1 MLAVELVIVLLAI
14 FLGARL
20 GGIGIGFAG
29 GLGVLVLALIGVKPG
44 SIPFDVISIIMAV
57 IAAISAMQ
65 VAGGMDYLVQQTEKL
80 LRKNPKHITILA
92 PIVTYFLT
100 IFAGTGN
107 ISLSALPVIAE
118 VAKEQGI
125 KPCRPLSTAV
135 VSAQIAI
142 TASPISAAVVYMSS
156 VMEGHGVSYLHLL
169 MVVLPSTFLTIF
181 AGTGNISLSALPV
194 IAEVAKEQGIKP
206 CRPLSTAVV
215 SAQIAITAS
224 PISAAVVYM
233 SSVMEG
239 HGVSYLHLL
248 MVVLPSTFC
257 AVLVMSLL
265 VTWLFDSKLSDDP
278 VYLKRL
284 EEGLITLRGNKEL
297 EIKPR
302 AKASV
307 LLFLLG
313 VLCVVAYAI
322 INSPGLGLVAKPLMN
337 TTNAILIIMLSV
349 ATLTTLL
356 CRVDTDQVLNSSTFK
371 AGMSACICIL
381 GVAWLGDTFV
391 QANIDWIKETA
402 GSVIQAH
409 PWLLAVIFF
418 FCSALLYSQ
427 AATAKALM
435 PMALALNVSPLTAVA
450 SFAAV
455 SGLFILPTYPT
466 LVAAVQMDDT
476 GTTRI
481 GRFVFNHP
489 FFIPGT
495 IGVILAVVF
504 GFLLGGL
511 ML

>member
-1 MLAVELVIVLLAI
+1 MLAVELIIVLLAI
-14 FLGARL
+14 FLGAKL

-29 GLGVLVLALIGVKPG
+29 GLGVLVLSAMGVTPG
-44 SIPFDVISIIMAV
+44 HIPFDVISIIMAV

-65 VAGGMDYLVQQTEKL
+65 VAGGLDYLVQQTEKL
-80 LRKNPKHITILA
+80 LRKNPKYITILA

-100 IFAGTGN
+100 LFAGTGN

-135 VSAQIAI
+135 VAAQIGI

-156 VMEGHGVSYLHLL
+156 LMEGHGVSYIHLL
-169 MVVLPSTFLTIF
+169 MVLLPSTFAAIVLMSFI
-181 AGTGNISLSALPV
+181 ISWV
-194 IAEVAKEQGIKP
+194 
-206 CRPLSTAVV
+206 
-215 SAQIAITAS
+215 
-224 PISAAVVYM
+224 
-233 SSVMEG
+233 
-239 HGVSYLHLL
+239 
-248 MVVLPSTFC
+248 FN
-257 AVLVMSLL
+257 
-265 VTWLFDSKLSDDP
+265 SKLSDDP

-284 EEGLITLRGNKEL
+284 EENLVTLRGSKQIEV
-297 EIKPR
+297 KPR

-307 LLFLLG
+307 LLFLSG
-313 VLCVVAYAI
+313 VIGVVIYAI
-322 INSPGLGLVAKPLMN
+322 VNSPSIGLVETPLMS
-337 TTNAILIIMLSV
+337 TTSAILIIMLSV
-349 ATLTTLL
+349 ATITTMF
-356 CRVDTDQVLNSSTFK
+356 RSVDTDAILNSSTFK

-391 QANIDWIKETA
+391 QANIDWIKDTA
-402 GSVIQAH
+402 GGLIQSQ

-435 PMALALNVSPLTAVA
+435 PMALALNVTPLTAIA
-450 SFAAV
+450 SFSAV

-495 IGVILAVVF
+495 IGVTLAVAF
-504 GFLLGGL
+504 GFLFGGIIL
-511 ML
+511 

>member
-1 MLAVELVIVLLAI
+1 MIAVELVIVLLAI

-29 GLGVLVLALIGVKPG
+29 GIGVLVLAIIGVKPG

-92 PIVTYFLT
+92 PLVTYFLT

-169 MVVLPSTFLTIF
+169 MIVIPSTL
-181 AGTGNISLSALPV
+181 
-194 IAEVAKEQGIKP
+194 
-206 CRPLSTAVV
+206 
-215 SAQIAITAS
+215 
-224 PISAAVVYM
+224 
-233 SSVMEG
+233 
-239 HGVSYLHLL
+239 
-248 MVVLPSTFC
+248 C
-257 AVLVMSLL
+257 AVFVMSLI
-265 VTWLFDSKLSDDP
+265 VSWCFNSKLSDDP

-284 EEGLITLRGNKEL
+284 EEGLVTLRGDTVKV
-297 EIKPR
+297 IKPR
-302 AKASV
+302 AKTSV
-307 LLFLLG
+307 LLFLAG

-322 INSPGLGLVAKPLMN
+322 INSPSVGLVAAPLMN

-349 ATLTTLL
+349 ATITTMV
-356 CRVDTDQVLNSSTFK
+356 CSVDTDSILNSSTFK

-391 QANIDWIKETA
+391 QHNLDWIKETA
-402 GSVIQAH
+402 GSLIQAH
-409 PWLLAVIFF
+409 SWLLAVIFF

-435 PMALALNVSPLTAVA
+435 PMAMALNVSPLAAIA

-495 IGVILAVVF
+495 IGVALAVCF
-504 GFLLGGL
+504 GFVMGGL
-511 ML
+511 VL

>member
-1 MLAVELVIVLLAI
+1 MIIVELIIVLLAI

-20 GGIGIGFAG
+20 GGIGIGYAG
-29 GLGVLVLALIGVKPG
+29 GLGVLVLALLGVKPG
-44 SIPFDVISIIMAV
+44 NIPFDVISIIMAV

-65 VAGGMDYLVQQTEKL
+65 VAGGLDYLVNQTEKL
-80 LRKNPKHITILA
+80 LRRNPKYITILA

-107 ISLSALPVIAE
+107 ISLATLPVIAE

-156 VMEGHGVSYLHLL
+156 VMEGHGISYLHMLGVVIPSTLLAVLL
-169 MVVLPSTFLTIF
+169 MSFL
-181 AGTGNISLSALPV
+181 V
-194 IAEVAKEQGIKP
+194 
-206 CRPLSTAVV
+206 
-215 SAQIAITAS
+215 
-224 PISAAVVYM
+224 
-233 SSVMEG
+233 
-239 HGVSYLHLL
+239 
-248 MVVLPSTFC
+248 
-257 AVLVMSLL
+257 SLL
-265 VTWLFDSKLSDDP
+265 FNAKLSDDP
-278 VYLKRL
+278 VYQARL
-284 EEGLITLRGNKEL
+284 AEGLIMLRAGKTI
-297 EIKPR
+297 EIPPGAR
-302 AKASV
+302 TSV
-307 LLFLLG
+307 WLFLLG
-313 VLCVVAYAI
+313 VIGVVVYAI
-322 INSPGLGLVAKPLMN
+322 VNSPSMGLVTTPLMN
-337 TTNAILIIMLSV
+337 TTSAILIIMLSV
-349 ATLTTLL
+349 ATLITLL
-356 CRVDTDQVLNSSTFK
+356 CKVDTGTILNSSTFK

-391 QANIDWIKETA
+391 SANIEWIKATA
-402 GSVIQAH
+402 GAVIQGH

-418 FCSALLYSQ
+418 FASALLYSQ

-435 PMALALNVSPLTAVA
+435 PMALALNVTPLTALA

-495 IGVILAVVF
+495 MGVVFAVCF
-504 GFLLGGL
+504 GFLFGSLFL
-511 ML
+511 

>member
-1 MLAVELVIVLLAI
+1 MLVVELIIVLLAI

-29 GLGVLVLALIGVKPG
+29 GLGVLVLAAIGVKPG
-44 SIPFDVISIIMAV
+44 NIPFDVISIIMAV

-65 VAGGMDYLVQQTEKL
+65 VAGGLDYLVHQTEKL
-80 LRKNPKHITILA
+80 LRRNPKYITILA

-107 ISLSALPVIAE
+107 ISLATLPVIAE
-118 VAKEQGI
+118 VAKEQGV

-156 VMEGHGVSYLHLL
+156 VMEGHGISYLHLL
-169 MVVLPSTFLTIF
+169 SVVIPST
-181 AGTGNISLSALPV
+181 
-194 IAEVAKEQGIKP
+194 
-206 CRPLSTAVV
+206 
-215 SAQIAITAS
+215 
-224 PISAAVVYM
+224 
-233 SSVMEG
+233 
-239 HGVSYLHLL
+239 LL
-248 MVVLPSTFC
+248 
-257 AVLVMSLL
+257 AVLVMSFL
-265 VTWLFDSKLSDDP
+265 VTMLFNSKLSDDP
-278 VYLKRL
+278 IYRKRL
-284 EEGLITLRGNKEL
+284 EEGLVELRGEKQI
-297 EIKPR
+297 EIKSG
-302 AKASV
+302 AKTSV
-307 LLFLLG
+307 WLFLLG
-313 VLCVVAYAI
+313 VVGVVIYAI
-322 INSPGLGLVAKPLMN
+322 INSPSMGLVEKPLMN

-349 ATLTTLL
+349 ATLTT
-356 CRVDTDQVLNSSTFK
+356 
-371 AGMSACICIL
+371 GICIL

-391 QANIDWIKETA
+391 SNNIDWIKDTA
-402 GSVIQAH
+402 GEVIQGH

-418 FCSALLYSQ
+418 FASALLYSQ

-481 GRFVFNHP
+481 GKFVFNHP

-495 IGVILAVVF
+495 LGVALAVCF
-504 GFLLGGL
+504 GFVLGSF

>member
-1 MLAVELVIVLLAI
+1 MIAVELVIVLLAI

-29 GLGVLVLALIGVKPG
+29 GIGVLVLAIIGVKPG

-57 IAAISAMQ
+57 IAAIAAMQ

-92 PIVTYFLT
+92 PLVTYFLT

-169 MVVLPSTFLTIF
+169 MIVIPSTL
-181 AGTGNISLSALPV
+181 
-194 IAEVAKEQGIKP
+194 
-206 CRPLSTAVV
+206 
-215 SAQIAITAS
+215 
-224 PISAAVVYM
+224 
-233 SSVMEG
+233 
-239 HGVSYLHLL
+239 
-248 MVVLPSTFC
+248 C
-257 AVLVMSLL
+257 AVLLMSLIVSL
-265 VTWLFDSKLSDDP
+265 CFNSKLSDDP
-278 VYLKRL
+278 VYIKRL
-284 EEGLITLRGNKEL
+284 EEGLVTLRGDTVKV
-297 EIKPR
+297 IKPR
-302 AKASV
+302 AKTSV
-307 LLFLLG
+307 LLFLAG

-322 INSPGLGLVAKPLMN
+322 INSPSVGLVATPLMN

-349 ATLTTLL
+349 ATITTLV
-356 CRVDTDQVLNSSTFK
+356 CSVDTDAVLNSSTFK

-391 QANIDWIKETA
+391 QHNLEWIKETA
-402 GSVIQAH
+402 GSLIQAH
-409 PWLLAVIFF
+409 SWLLAVIFF

-435 PMALALNVSPLTAVA
+435 PMAMALNVSPLAAIA

-495 IGVILAVVF
+495 IGVALAVCF
-504 GFLLGGL
+504 GFVMGSLVL
-511 ML
+511 

>member
-1 MLAVELVIVLLAI
+1 MLVLELVIVLLAI

-29 GLGVLVLALIGVKPG
+29 GLGVLVLAAIGVAPG
-44 SIPFDVISIIMAV
+44 KIPFDVISIIMAV

-65 VAGGMDYLVQQTEKL
+65 VAGGMDYLVHQTEKV
-80 LRKNPKHITILA
+80 LRKNPKYITILA
-92 PIVTYFLT
+92 PIVTYLLT

-156 VMEGHGVSYLHLL
+156 VMEGHGISYLHLL
-169 MVVLPSTFLTIF
+169 MVVLPSTFL
-181 AGTGNISLSALPV
+181 
-194 IAEVAKEQGIKP
+194 
-206 CRPLSTAVV
+206 
-215 SAQIAITAS
+215 
-224 PISAAVVYM
+224 
-233 SSVMEG
+233 
-239 HGVSYLHLL
+239 
-248 MVVLPSTFC
+248 
-257 AVLVMSLL
+257 AVLVMSLI
-265 VTWLFDSKLSDDP
+265 VSWCFDSKLSNDP
-278 VYLKRL
+278 VYRKRL
-284 EEGLITLRGNKEL
+284 EEGLITLRGDKQI
-297 EIKPR
+297 EIKKG
-302 AKASV
+302 AQTSV
-307 LLFLLG
+307 WLFLLG
-313 VLCVVAYAI
+313 VVAVVAYAI
-322 INSPGLGLVAKPLMN
+322 INSPSLGLVAKPLMN

-349 ATLTTLL
+349 ATLTTII
-356 CRVDTDQVLNSSTFK
+356 CHVDTDNVLNSSTFK

-391 QANIDWIKETA
+391 SANIDWIKETA
-402 GSVIQAH
+402 GTVIQNH

-418 FCSALLYSQ
+418 FASALLYSQ

-481 GRFVFNHP
+481 GKLVFNHP

-495 IGVILAVVF
+495 LGVALSVCF
-504 GFLLGGL
+504 GFLLGSV

>member
-1 MLAVELVIVLLAI
+1 MIVVELIIVLLAI

-29 GLGVLVLALIGVKPG
+29 GLGVLVLAAIGVKPG
-44 SIPFDVISIIMAV
+44 TIPFDVISIIMAV

-65 VAGGMDYLVQQTEKL
+65 VAGGLDYLVNQTEKL
-80 LRKNPKHITILA
+80 LRKNPKYITILA
-92 PIVTYFLT
+92 PYFLT

-107 ISLSALPVIAE
+107 ISLATLPVIAE

-156 VMEGHGVSYLHLL
+156 VMEGHGISYIHLL
-169 MVVLPSTFLTIF
+169 SVVIPST
-181 AGTGNISLSALPV
+181 
-194 IAEVAKEQGIKP
+194 
-206 CRPLSTAVV
+206 
-215 SAQIAITAS
+215 
-224 PISAAVVYM
+224 
-233 SSVMEG
+233 
-239 HGVSYLHLL
+239 LL
-248 MVVLPSTFC
+248 
-257 AVLVMSLL
+257 AVLVMSFL
-265 VTWLFDSKLSDDP
+265 VTMLFNSKLSDDP
-278 VYLKRL
+278 IYRKRL
-284 EEGLITLRGNKEL
+284 EEGLIELRGEKQI
-297 EIKPR
+297 EIKPM
-302 AKASV
+302 AKNSV
-307 LLFLLG
+307 WLFLLG
-313 VLCVVAYAI
+313 VICVVVYAI
-322 INSPGLGLVAKPLMN
+322 VNSPSLGLVEKPLMN

-349 ATLTTLL
+349 ATLTTIL
-356 CRVDTDQVLNSSTFK
+356 CKVETDAILNSSTFK

-391 QANIDWIKETA
+391 SANIDWIKDTA
-402 GSVIQAH
+402 GSVIQGH

-418 FCSALLYSQ
+418 FASALLYSQ

-481 GRFVFNHP
+481 GKFVFNHP

-495 IGVILAVVF
+495 LGVVLAVCF
-504 GFLLGGL
+504 GFLLGSF

>member
-1 MLAVELVIVLLAI
+1 MIVVELIIVLLAI

-29 GLGVLVLALIGVKPG
+29 GLGVLVLAAIGVKPG
-44 SIPFDVISIIMAV
+44 TIPFDVISIIMAV

-65 VAGGMDYLVQQTEKL
+65 VAGGLDYLVNQTEKL
-80 LRKNPKHITILA
+80 LRKNPKYITILA

-107 ISLSALPVIAE
+107 ISLATLPVIAE

-156 VMEGHGVSYLHLL
+156 VMEGHGISYIHLL
-169 MVVLPSTFLTIF
+169 SVVIPST
-181 AGTGNISLSALPV
+181 
-194 IAEVAKEQGIKP
+194 
-206 CRPLSTAVV
+206 
-215 SAQIAITAS
+215 
-224 PISAAVVYM
+224 
-233 SSVMEG
+233 
-239 HGVSYLHLL
+239 LL
-248 MVVLPSTFC
+248 
-257 AVLVMSLL
+257 AVLVMSFL
-265 VTWLFDSKLSDDP
+265 VTMLFNSKLSDDP
-278 VYLKRL
+278 IYRKRL
-284 EEGLITLRGNKEL
+284 EEGLIELRGEKQI
-297 EIKPR
+297 EIKPM
-302 AKASV
+302 AKNSV
-307 LLFLLG
+307 WLFLLG
-313 VLCVVAYAI
+313 VICVVVYAI
-322 INSPGLGLVAKPLMN
+322 VNSPSLGLVEKPLMN

-349 ATLTTLL
+349 ATLTTIL
-356 CRVDTDQVLNSSTFK
+356 CKVETSTFK

-391 QANIDWIKETA
+391 SANIDWIKDTA
-402 GSVIQAH
+402 GSVIQGH

-418 FCSALLYSQ
+418 FASALLYSQ

-481 GRFVFNHP
+481 GKFVFNHP

-495 IGVILAVVF
+495 LGVVLAVCF
-504 GFLLGGL
+504 GFLLGSF

>member
-1 MLAVELVIVLLAI
+1 MMLAVELTIVLLAI

-29 GLGVLVLALIGVKPG
+29 GLGVLVLALMGVKPG
-44 SIPFDVISIIMAV
+44 SIPFDVISIVMAV
-57 IAAISAMQ
+57 IAAISTMQ
-65 VAGGMDYLVQQTEKL
+65 VAGGMDFLVQQTEKL
-80 LRKNPKHITILA
+80 LRKNPRHITVLA
-92 PIVTYFLT
+92 PVVTYILT
-100 IFAGTGN
+100 LFAGTGN

-125 KPCRPLSTAV
+125 KPSRPLSTAV

-142 TASPISAAVVYMSS
+142 TASPISAAVVYMTS
-156 VMEGHGVSYLHLL
+156 VMEERGVSYLSMLG
-169 MVVLPSTFLTIF
+169 VVI
-181 AGTGNISLSALPV
+181 
-194 IAEVAKEQGIKP
+194 
-206 CRPLSTAVV
+206 
-215 SAQIAITAS
+215 
-224 PISAAVVYM
+224 
-233 SSVMEG
+233 
-239 HGVSYLHLL
+239 
-248 MVVLPSTFC
+248 PSTFC
-257 AVLVMSLL
+257 AILLMALL
-265 VTWLFDSKLSDDP
+265 VSWLFDARLSNDP
-278 VYLKRL
+278 VYQKRF
-284 EEGLITLRGNKEL
+284 EEGVIALRGNALKSV
-297 EIKPR
+297 KPGAR
-302 AKASV
+302 ISV

-313 VLCVVAYAI
+313 VLSVVAYAI
-322 INSPGLGLVAKPLMN
+322 VNSPSVGLVETPLMS
-337 TTNAILIIMLSV
+337 TTSAILVIMLSV
-349 ATLTTLL
+349 ATFITLL
-356 CRVDTDQVLNSSTFK
+356 CRVDTDAILGSSTFK
-371 AGMSACICIL
+371 AGMSASICIL

-391 QANIDWIKETA
+391 QDNIGWIKATA
-402 GSVIQAH
+402 GSVVQAH

-435 PMALALNVSPLTAVA
+435 PMALALNVSPLTAIA

-495 IGVILAVVF
+495 IGVVLSVLF
-504 GFLLGGL
+504 GFLLGSI

>member
-1 MLAVELVIVLLAI
+1 MIVVELIIVLLAI

-29 GLGVLVLALIGVKPG
+29 GLGVLVLAAIGVKPG
-44 SIPFDVISIIMAV
+44 TIPFDVISIIMAV

-65 VAGGMDYLVQQTEKL
+65 VAGGLDYLVNQTEKL
-80 LRKNPKHITILA
+80 LRKNPKYITILA

-107 ISLSALPVIAE
+107 ISLATLPVIAE

-156 VMEGHGVSYLHLL
+156 VMEGHGISYIHLL
-169 MVVLPSTFLTIF
+169 SVVIPSTL
-181 AGTGNISLSALPV
+181 
-194 IAEVAKEQGIKP
+194 
-206 CRPLSTAVV
+206 
-215 SAQIAITAS
+215 
-224 PISAAVVYM
+224 
-233 SSVMEG
+233 
-239 HGVSYLHLL
+239 
-248 MVVLPSTFC
+248 
-257 AVLVMSLL
+257 LVMSFL
-265 VTWLFDSKLSDDP
+265 VTMLFNSKLSDDP
-278 VYLKRL
+278 IYRKRL
-284 EEGLITLRGNKEL
+284 EEGLIELRGEKQI
-297 EIKPR
+297 EIKPM
-302 AKASV
+302 AKNSV
-307 LLFLLG
+307 WLFLLG
-313 VLCVVAYAI
+313 VICVVVYAI
-322 INSPGLGLVAKPLMN
+322 VNSPSLGLVEKPLMN

-349 ATLTTLL
+349 ATLTTIL
-356 CRVDTDQVLNSSTFK
+356 CKVETDAILNSSTFK

-391 QANIDWIKETA
+391 SANIDWIKDTA
-402 GSVIQAH
+402 GSVIQGH

-418 FCSALLYSQ
+418 FASALLYSQ

-481 GRFVFNHP
+481 GKFVFNHP

-495 IGVILAVVF
+495 LGVVLAVCF
-504 GFLLGGL
+504 GFLLGSF